1 MTIQNLGSKT
11 TILGFIPN
19 DVVTA
24 TKLGSAI
31 DLTNYEG
38 DMVVLLDAE
47 AGGASITYAVKLT
60 ASDTSG
66 GTYTDVTSD
75 VYPVLVDEVLL
86 RGGAVTWRDDTTTPQ
101 TRLALK
107 DVTLDASAIA
117 LPFQQPMQFNG
128 SALLNGGGSQV
139 IYLLDLTGNFTIAH
153 ILTSVYGK
161 RSFNGRFN
169 FF

>member
-19 DVVTA
+19 DVVAA

-60 ASDTSG
+60 ASDTSLKTEFG
-66 GTYTDVTSD
+66 KFKIFSIIEL
-75 VYPVLVDEVLL
+75 PIKLL
-86 RGGAVTWRDDTTTPQ
+86 
-101 TRLALK
+101 
-107 DVTLDASAIA
+107 
-117 LPFQQPMQFNG
+117 M
-128 SALLNGGGSQV
+128 
-139 IYLLDLTGNFTIAH
+139 
-153 ILTSVYGK
+153 
-161 RSFNGRFN
+161 
-169 FF
+169 